1 MPATTRKNTPR
12 LRDGVMKRG
21 TTWSYV
27 IRVKDPETGISKPRW
42 VGGFATEEDA
52 KAARDE
58 ARVKARHGEYIDR
71 NRITVAAYLDDWIEA
86 HAMEIKPR
94 TLADY
99 RACIRLYATPRIGHL
114 PIQAVRPSTIT
125 KLYRD
130 LLTSGGRDG
139 QPLAVATVT
148 HLHAVLRKAFRDA
161 VIVDELIGSNPVERA
176 KRPRA
181 QAQEPGT
188 VWTIAQLRAF
198 LATAQQHRLFAFF
211 HVAAYTGA
219 RRGELLNLRWK
230 DIDLDGKKITIT
242 GSTAVIGGER
252 VNGTTKSGRT
262 RVVSIDDETV
272 AVLRQRKADQA
283 AEQLKAGDSWRGT
296 KDGYVFTTG
305 WGEPIYPDTV
315 TSLMTKLI
323 RANKQLPHARLHD
336 LRHLHATT
344 LLLSGVPV
352 HVVAARLGH
361 ADPAITLR
369 VYAHVIR
376 SAEAAAADIF
386 ADAVKRGLLANP
398 LARKPL
404 PRSERASE
412 LGEVFT
418 FRPELGKRGSGWR
431 AAHRLSGRHPRDPE
445 VVVPVLAA
453 GLAGSWAGGLAGVP
467 SGGRLRRR
475 RRRVLRVGR
484 GVRAGGGRCRSRPGS
499 RGAGRR

>member
-1 MPATTRKNTPR
+1 MHDNTATLTGRQKKPRKNTPR

-21 TTWSYV
+21 STWSYV
-27 IRVKDPETGISKPRW
+27 IRVKDPDTGISKPKW
-42 VGGFATEEDA
+42 VSGFATEEEA

-58 ARVKARHGEYIDR
+58 GRVKARRGEYIDR
-71 NRITVAAYLDDWIEA
+71 NRVTVAAYLDDWIDS

-94 TLADY
+94 TLLDY
-99 RACIRLYATPRIGHL
+99 RACIRLYVTPRIGHL

-130 LLTSGGRDG
+130 LLTNGGRNG
-139 QPLAVATVT
+139 QPLAAATVT

-181 QAQEPGT
+181 EAQEPGT
-188 VWTIAQLRAF
+188 VWAIVQLRAF
-198 LATAQQHRLFAFF
+198 LATARQHRLFAFF
-211 HVAAYTGA
+211 HVAAYTGV
-219 RRGELLNLRWK
+219 RRGELLNLRWA
-230 DIDLDGKKITIT
+230 DVDLDAKKITIT
-242 GSTAVIGGER
+242 GSTAVISGER

-262 RVVSIDDETV
+262 RVVSIDDETA
-272 AVLRQRKADQA
+272 AVLRQRKADQTV
-283 AEQLKAGDSWRGT
+283 EQLKAGDSWHGT

-323 RANKQLPHARLHD
+323 RAHNQPDQGPRPKDQLPHARLHD

-386 ADAVKRGLLANP
+386 AQAVK
-398 LARKPL
+398 
-404 PRSERASE
+404 
-412 LGEVFT
+412 
-418 FRPELGKRGSGWR
+418 
-431 AAHRLSGRHPRDPE
+431 AA
-445 VVVPVLAA
+445 
-453 GLAGSWAGGLAGVP
+453 
-467 SGGRLRRR
+467 
-475 RRRVLRVGR
+475 
-484 GVRAGGGRCRSRPGS
+484 
-499 RGAGRR
+499 